1 LEKILPYDEKIKYPV
16 CIGGKMNTPF
26 EDCGGIWNY
35 MDILQEL
42 KNRRENEAEAEQY
55 EEIENDYYIPHDFD
69 PEYFNKDEIN
79 ELLQQENYGVVDFF

>member
-1 LEKILPYDEKIKYPV
+1 
-16 CIGGKMNTPF
+16 
-26 EDCGGIWNY
+26 